1 MMFNMIL
8 NEELKFKTIAE
19 PDEKIKD
26 ELLDH
31 LRLYNKKIFGEY
43 KKENFIIHAIHK
55 DEVAG
60 GMQFKIYDSGEVS
73 LQIFCVFEKFRYQ
86 GIGKKLYDKF
96 EKFILSK
103 NAKKIKL
110 ETYEFHNRKFYENR
124 GFKYIAEIE
133 QEFRGKTLYI
143 MKKNLLN

>member
-1 MMFNMIL
+1 MIL
-8 NEELKFKTIAE
+8 NGELKFKTISE
-19 PDEKIKD
+19 PNEKIQD
-26 ELLDH
+26 ELLANI
-31 LRLYNKKIFGEY
+31 RLYNKKFLGEY

-60 GMQFKIYDSGEVS
+60 GMQFKIYDNGEVY
-73 LQIFCVFEKFRYQ
+73 LNIFCVFEKFRYQ

-103 NAKKIKL
+103 NAKNIKL
-110 ETYEFHNRKFYENR
+110 ETYKFHDRKFYEDH

-143 MKKNLLN
+143 MKKNLLNQI